1 MSTATGLLPPLP
13 EAFRPQF
20 WEVEFR
26 PELSRTHP
34 EYVVAR
40 LLEHGG
46 DAAITWIMR
55 NVPRDLLARVV
66 RTRRGLR
73 RTTAQCWA
81 NYLGIPIEEIECLK
95 RPSLLPN
102 SSFA

>member
-1 MSTATGLLPPLP
+1 VSTATGLLPPLP

>member
-1 MSTATGLLPPLP
+1 MSGNDDALPLLP
-13 EAFRPQF
+13 ESFRPQF
-20 WEVEFR
+20 WDTEFR

-46 DAAITWIMR
+46 DASITWLLR
-55 NVPRDLLARVV
+55 HVPRSLIERVI
-66 RTRRGLR
+66 RTRKGLR
-73 RTTAQCWA
+73 RTTAHCWA
-81 NYLGIPIEEIECLK
+81 NYLDIPLEEIECL
-95 RPSLLPN
+95 RTPCLLPN